1 MLAMRESEGAA
12 IAVDLTSRI
21 ADLRAKTATLA
32 ARREELAKTLAANLR
47 ERIRALFPDVP
58 LDPGPAGAGGGALA
72 DRSDVAEEL
81 PAAPGAPRPVRGDA
95 RAASGGPGQ
104 DARFL
109 TQEILRELNTLGS
122 KSRDLTVDARDPRHE
137 GRDREDSRTGAE
149 RRMSPASG
157 TLFIVSSPSG
167 GGKTTLIR
175 RLLAGRAERAS
186 TSPSRT
192 RRARNARARR
202 TGASTT
208 SSRGRV
214 REDGAPREFL
224 EHNEVHGN
232 FYGTARAEVM
242 PRLSAGEDVVLDIDV
257 QGARD
262 VRQAQPESVSIFLV
276 PHSAEQLEKRLRRRG
291 LDGEDAIRKRLINAA
306 KEVAQAENFQYV
318 IVNDDLDRA
327 SLELES
333 VVRASR
339 LTPAR
344 QAKILERLR
353 KDFR

>member
-1 MLAMRESEGAA
+1 
-12 IAVDLTSRI
+12 
-21 ADLRAKTATLA
+21 
-32 ARREELAKTLAANLR
+32 
-47 ERIRALFPDVP
+47 
-58 LDPGPAGAGGGALA
+58 
-72 DRSDVAEEL
+72 
-81 PAAPGAPRPVRGDA
+81 
-95 RAASGGPGQ
+95 
-104 DARFL
+104 
-109 TQEILRELNTLGS
+109 
-122 KSRDLTVDARDPRHE
+122 
-137 GRDREDSRTGAE
+137 
-149 RRMSPASG
+149 MSTASG

-175 RLLAGRAERAS
+175 RLLAGPCGKGLHFSVSHTTRTKREGEEDGREYHFVSAAEFEKM
-186 TSPSRT
+186 
-192 RRARNARARR
+192 ARR
-202 TGASTT
+202 G
-208 SSRGRV
+208 
-214 REDGAPREFL
+214 EFL

-242 PRLSAGEDVVLDIDV
+242 PRLAAGEDVVLDIDV

-262 VRQAQPESVSIFLV
+262 VRQAHPESVSVFIV
-276 PHSAEQLEKRLRRRG
+276 PSSAEQLEKRLRARG

-318 IVNDDLDRA
+318 IVNDDLERA

-333 VVRASR
+333 VIRSSR